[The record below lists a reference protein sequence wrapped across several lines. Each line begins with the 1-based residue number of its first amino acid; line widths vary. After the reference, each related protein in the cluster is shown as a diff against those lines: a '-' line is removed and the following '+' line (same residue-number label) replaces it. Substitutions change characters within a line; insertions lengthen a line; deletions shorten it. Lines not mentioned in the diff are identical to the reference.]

1 MFGRK
6 SDAFYCRRNH
16 RSSGLKWTSTRVLA
30 QLSLLISL
38 FFAASSLRAQNS
50 ATVGQFSSV
59 MTWPY
64 VAVHAHVLPTGKVVY
79 WPPFDLGD
87 NPTLWD
93 PSANTNTAAPQ
104 AGNNIFCS
112 GKSFLSNGQLFVPG
126 GHSGNYV
133 GLPNARTYNPFNNTW
148 TQLPN
153 MNNGRWYPTS
163 TTLSTGDVLV
173 VSGWIDSTQ
182 GVNVEPQ
189 VWQAATASW
198 RNLST
203 AHLALPFYP
212 FMFLAPN
219 GKVFCAGPSQI
230 TRYLDVS
237 GTGAWSSVA
246 NNNYGDRNWGSPVM
260 YDDGKVLL
268 TGGSPCAFYSSCSTL
283 PTATAEIIDLN
294 SSTPAWKYTGS
305 MAYGRKLHTA
315 TLLPDGKVLVT
326 GGTQGSEDPN
336 TNSSNPAYA
345 SEMWDPAT
353 GAWSTMASMTVFR
366 GYHSIAALLPDGR
379 VLSAGGEFGGASAEV
394 YSPPYLFNG
403 SRPTIT
409 SAPTSIAYGQ
419 SFFVGT
425 PNATSIS
432 KVTLIALGSITHHV
446 NMGQRISRPAFAQAS
461 GGLNVTAPS
470 NSTLPP
476 PGYYMLFILNSTAVP
491 SLAKLVQLPG
501 SPSPPP
507 TPTPTHTSTPTP
519 TPTPSPGAAV

>member
-1 MFGRK
+1 MIGCK
-6 SDAFYCRRNH
+6 SYVFYFRGNH
-16 RSSGLKWTSTRVLA
+16 RSSGFQWTSARVVALLA
-30 QLSLLISL
+30 LLISL

-64 VAVHAHVLPTGKVVY
+64 VAVHAHVLPTGKVIW

-104 AGNNIFCS
+104 EGNNIFCS
-112 GKSFLSNGQLFVPG
+112 GNAFLSNGQLFVPG
-126 GHSGNYV
+126 GHTGVYV

-163 TTLSTGDVLV
+163 TTLSSGDVLV

-219 GKVFCAGPSQI
+219 GKVFCAGPSQT

-246 NNNYGDRNWGSPVM
+246 NTNYGDRNWGSPVM

-268 TGGSPCAFYSSCSTL
+268 TGGSPCAFYSGCSTL

-305 MAYGRKLHTA
+305 MAYGRKLHAA

-326 GGTQGSEDPN
+326 GGSQGLEDPN
-336 TNSSNPAYA
+336 TNSSNPA
-345 SEMWDPAT
+345 
-353 GAWSTMASMTVFR
+353 
-366 GYHSIAALLPDGR
+366 
-379 VLSAGGEFGGASAEV
+379 
-394 YSPPYLFNG
+394 
-403 SRPTIT
+403 
-409 SAPTSIAYGQ
+409 
-419 SFFVGT
+419 
-425 PNATSIS
+425 
-432 KVTLIALGSITHHV
+432 
-446 NMGQRISRPAFAQAS
+446 
-461 GGLNVTAPS
+461 
-470 NSTLPP
+470 
-476 PGYYMLFILNSTAVP
+476 
-491 SLAKLVQLPG
+491 
-501 SPSPPP
+501 
-507 TPTPTHTSTPTP
+507 
-519 TPTPSPGAAV
+519 